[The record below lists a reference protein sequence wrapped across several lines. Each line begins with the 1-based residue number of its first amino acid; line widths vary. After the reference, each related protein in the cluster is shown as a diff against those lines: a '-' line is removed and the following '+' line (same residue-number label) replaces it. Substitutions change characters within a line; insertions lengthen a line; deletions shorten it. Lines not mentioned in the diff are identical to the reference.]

1 MMMCDGWDWD
11 MEWRWNVR
19 GMVGEWWEEESVE
32 WWMDGVGMRVDEGG
46 EDGGE
51 RGERREE

>member
-1 MMMCDGWDWD
+1 MEGW
-11 MEWRWNVR
+11 WNVS
-19 GMVGEWWEEESVE
+19 GMAGEWWEEESVV
-32 WWMDGVGMRVDEGG
+32 WWMDGVGKRVDEGGVVEG